1 MRQQTINIYKFDE
14 LSEEVQEN
22 VIDDFNYDDLYPWY
36 NDNVDTRTAFES
48 IFPIKIDDWDC
59 DIHRRSFITFHI
71 DNDIKKEILEFTGIR
86 LMKYILNMYS
96 DYLFKGK
103 YYSTQGS
110 YLNGEFTY
118 KYKHSKII
126 KDTCC
131 VLTGYYMDDSI
142 LNPIYNFLKHPSND
156 ITLYDLME
164 DCLNSWIAAFESDIK
179 DFYSK
184 ESLKD
189 FAEANGYEFYEN
201 GKMV

>member
-22 VIDDFNYDDLYPWY
+22 VIDDFNCDDLYPWY

-164 DCLNSWIAAFESDIK
+164 DCLNSWVVTFESDIK

-189 FAEANGYEFYEN
+189 FAEINGYEFYEN

>member
-36 NDNVDTRTAFES
+36 NDNVDIRTAFES

-71 DNDIKKEILEFTGIR
+71 DNDIKKEILEFTGIL

-164 DCLNSWIAAFESDIK
+164 DCLNSWVVTFESDIK